1 MRVDL
6 EEIEMTPVLQS
17 AAPVNPAECSAKAKP
32 LQPLKLGMIGL
43 NFGGYIAETLAG
55 NAAEELFQLVAV
67 CDQDAARADEF
78 GRRNGVKAYHSLDA
92 LLADEEIPV
101 VALFTSPSGRA
112 DLLRRIIR
120 AGKDVMT
127 TKPFELDA
135 REARSV
141 LEEAQSLGRVIHLN
155 SPPPEIPAY
164 LRQIKQWQKDYDLGQ
179 PVHCRGEMLVSYR
192 EKADGRWLDDP
203 ALCPAGPIFR
213 LGIYV
218 MNDLVRLFGRVD
230 EVQVMTSRLFTG
242 RPTPDN
248 AQLSLRFGNGALGA
262 IYATF
267 CVDNGQ
273 HYASSLILHYE
284 RGTIYRNVLPVG
296 YAKAEGSSRL
306 LLMATEGRREVLV
319 KELELPEICGS
330 YQWEVFHR
338 AVMERRPLADFEDV
352 VHSIGIVEAVVR
364 SEQTG
369 GTEPVLPTAA

>member
-1 MRVDL
+1 MAPAVQ
-6 EEIEMTPVLQS
+6 PVARAIPAES
-17 AAPVNPAECSAKAKP
+17 GAAAPPVQPLRP

-43 NFGGYIAETLAG
+43 NFGGYIAETLA
-55 NAAEELFQLVAV
+55 ASPTKAFFQLAAV
-67 CDQDAARADEF
+67 CDQDSARADEF
-78 GRRNGVKAYHSLDA
+78 GRRNGVKAYHSLEA

-127 TKPFELDA
+127 TKPFELDSRA
-135 REARSV
+135 ARSV

-164 LRQIKQWQKDYDLGQ
+164 LRQIEHWRREYDLGQ

-192 EKADGRWLDDP
+192 EKADGRWLDNP

-213 LGIYV
+213 LGIYT
-218 MNDLVRLFGRVD
+218 MNDLVRLFGQVH

-248 AQLSLRFGNGALGA
+248 AQLNLRFGNGALGS
-262 IYATF
+262 IYASF

-273 HYASSLILHYE
+273 HYANSLVLHYE
-284 RGTIYRNVLPVG
+284 RGTIFRNVLPVG
-296 YAKAEGSSRL
+296 YGKAEGSSRL
-306 LLMATEGRREVLV
+306 LLMATQGNHEVVV

-330 YQWEVFHR
+330 YQWESFHR
-338 AVMERRPLADFEDV
+338 AVMERRPLADFENI
-352 VHSIGIVEAVVR
+352 VHGIGIVEAVVR
-364 SEQTG
+364 SEQSG
-369 GTEPVLPTAA
+369 GTEPVLPFAA